1 MRIFVH
7 QRILTSHTHII
18 VCMGMDIEFRIYAIY
33 STSVCVC
40 MCVVEVRSRCS
51 RVPKRAKIIQCLAS
65 VLLGPHFY
73 VLLLF
78 YAIII
83 AFGIPVLSYSFLSS
97 SLGRTDY

>member
-18 VCMGMDIEFRIYAIY
+18 VCMGMDIEFWIYAIY
-33 STSVCVC
+33 STFVRV
-40 MCVVEVRSRCS
+40 CVVEVRSRCS